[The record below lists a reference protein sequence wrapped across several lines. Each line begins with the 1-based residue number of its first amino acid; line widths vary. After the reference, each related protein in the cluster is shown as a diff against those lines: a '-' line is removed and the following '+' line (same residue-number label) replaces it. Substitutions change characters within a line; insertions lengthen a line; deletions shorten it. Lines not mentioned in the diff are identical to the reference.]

1 MQIVVSLPKGY
12 IPVSYMNINV
22 ARSELHNETEIY
34 KKIEFNC
41 AQEPFQI
48 RFKKEENEGTRDSDV
63 ERL

>member
-1 MQIVVSLPKGY
+1 VQIVVSLPKGY
-12 IPVSYMNINV
+12 IPVSYMKINV